1 MCYRQKRG
9 DFLLATRLQSSPH
22 LIGGTVTPLSIDAI
36 THDTTALQDFKRD
49 CIVGSHMDDDLV
61 RAYAL
66 EAQKAMEEEANR
78 RIAEQTDAEEEER
91 LRNTRVEDV
100 VETEH
105 LVPVLLSRLG
115 SVRAALDGHGGG
127 IAVSKWERVTNGFSF
142 VLDLTGACLSCGAA
156 PGTLEGV
163 RNDLESDAEIERIQF
178 STTLLDTFDE
188 LGREFI
194 LAHGN
199 VEFVD
204 VSSGN

>member
-1 MCYRQKRG
+1 
-9 DFLLATRLQSSPH
+9 
-22 LIGGTVTPLSIDAI
+22 
-36 THDTTALQDFKRD
+36 
-49 CIVGSHMDDDLV
+49 MDDDLV

-91 LRNTRVEDV
+91 LRNTRIEDV

-115 SVRAALDGHGGG
+115 MVRAALDGHGGG
-127 IAVSKWERVTNGFSF
+127 IAVSKWERKESGFRF

-163 RNDLESDAEIERIQF
+163 RNDLQADTEIELVQF
-178 STTLLDTFDE
+178 STNLLDTFDE

>member
-1 MCYRQKRG
+1 ME
-9 DFLLATRLQSSPH
+9 
-22 LIGGTVTPLSIDAI
+22 
-36 THDTTALQDFKRD
+36 
-49 CIVGSHMDDDLV
+49 DDLV
-61 RAYAL
+61 KAYAL
-66 EAQKAMEEEANR
+66 EAQKAMEEEAKR

-91 LRNTRVEDV
+91 LRNTRIENV

-115 SVRAALDGHGGG
+115 TVRAALDGHGGG
-127 IAVSKWERVTNGFSF
+127 IAVAQWERGANGYDF

-163 RNDLESDAEIERIQF
+163 RNDLEADAEIEGIRF
-178 STTLLDTFDE
+178 SSSLLDTFDE

-204 VSSGN
+204 VPSGN

>member
-1 MCYRQKRG
+1 
-9 DFLLATRLQSSPH
+9 
-22 LIGGTVTPLSIDAI
+22 
-36 THDTTALQDFKRD
+36 
-49 CIVGSHMDDDLV
+49 MDDDLV

-91 LRNTRVEDV
+91 LRNTRIEDV
-100 VETEH
+100 VETEY

-115 SVRAALDGHGGG
+115 MVRAALDGHGGG
-127 IAVSKWERVTNGFSF
+127 IAVSKWERKESGFRF

-163 RNDLESDAEIERIQF
+163 RNDLQADTEIELVQF
-178 STTLLDTFDE
+178 STNLLDTFDE

>member
-1 MCYRQKRG
+1 
-9 DFLLATRLQSSPH
+9 
-22 LIGGTVTPLSIDAI
+22 
-36 THDTTALQDFKRD
+36 
-49 CIVGSHMDDDLV
+49 MDDDLV

-91 LRNTRVEDV
+91 LRNTRIEDV
-100 VETEH
+100 IETDH

-115 SVRAALDGHGGG
+115 MVRAALDGHGGG
-127 IAVSKWERVTNGFSF
+127 IAVSKWERKESGFRF

-163 RNDLESDAEIERIQF
+163 RNDLQADTEIERVQF
-178 STTLLDTFDE
+178 STNLLDTFDE